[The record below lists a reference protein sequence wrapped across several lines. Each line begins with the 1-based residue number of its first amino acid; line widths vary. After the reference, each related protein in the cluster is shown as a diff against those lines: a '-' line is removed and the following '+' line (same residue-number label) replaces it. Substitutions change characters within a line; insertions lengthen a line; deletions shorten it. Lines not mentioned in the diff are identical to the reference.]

1 MELENTVV
9 RVYGLEGRLVW
20 DTWNLR
26 CLLDCL
32 VGNWM
37 FEYMNLEFRM
47 DVRVEDIIVGGLQ
60 ITVHI
65 SNQLLDLNE
74 CG

>member
-1 MELENTVV
+1 MV

-32 VGNWM
+32 MSSWM

-47 DVRVEDIIVGGLQ
+47 DVRVEDIIGGRGVFK
-60 ITVHI
+60 IKNT
-65 SNQLLDLNE
+65 
-74 CG
+74 